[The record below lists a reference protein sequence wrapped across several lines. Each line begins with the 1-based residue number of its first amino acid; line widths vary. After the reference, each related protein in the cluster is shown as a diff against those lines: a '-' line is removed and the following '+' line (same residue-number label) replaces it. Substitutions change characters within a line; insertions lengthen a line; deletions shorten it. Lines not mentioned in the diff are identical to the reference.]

1 MDERQYLS
9 ELGKRDA
16 MLTQAR
22 ELLQHQKDELDALKQ
37 PPHDHGIFLNMC
49 ATNGEGVA
57 LAHIFTGQH
66 HLRVSLAACID
77 PDDLHRG
84 DTLVL
89 NENKVIIGVGDPRDY
104 GLLAVVSEIQRD
116 RLVVVTEADT
126 KIVVRTTEGLTCK
139 AGDHVMID
147 SNGHVAF
154 EVIDV
159 SGTQKLT
166 LEEVP
171 DISYD
176 DIGGLADQITQ
187 LRDAL
192 ELPYLHPELFSMMR
206 LKPPKGVLLFGPPG
220 TGKSMLAKAVAN
232 SLAKQALGKDATAW
246 FLNIS
251 GPELLNKYVGETER
265 KIRELFAE
273 AREKASEGMPVIVFF
288 DEMESMFR
296 TRGSGV
302 SSDMESTVVPTI
314 LSQIDGVEELS
325 NVIVIGA
332 SNRED
337 LIDPG
342 LLRPGRLD
350 IKIRIDRPD
359 QDAAHDI
366 MGLYLTS
373 DLPLADNL
381 KVMLD
386 DTIAL
391 MFRKEKEDEFLE
403 VTYVNGSS
411 QIMYFCDFL
420 SGAMI
425 RSIVDRAKRTAIK
438 RYVTVSKD
446 GRLTPMITGADLTQA
461 VADEYK
467 ENEDLPNTTSPDD
480 WAKISGKKGER
491 IASVRALRTPDEPG
505 RIENVNVGQF
515 L

>member
-1 MDERQYLS
+1 
-9 ELGKRDA
+9 
-16 MLTQAR
+16 
-22 ELLQHQKDELDALKQ
+22 
-37 PPHDHGIFLNMC
+37 
-49 ATNGEGVA
+49 
-57 LAHIFTGQH
+57 
-66 HLRVSLAACID
+66 
-77 PDDLHRG
+77 
-84 DTLVL
+84 
-89 NENKVIIGVGDPRDY
+89 
-104 GLLAVVSEIQRD
+104 
-116 RLVVVTEADT
+116 
-126 KIVVRTTEGLTCK
+126 
-139 AGDHVMID
+139 
-147 SNGHVAF
+147 
-154 EVIDV
+154 
-159 SGTQKLT
+159 
-166 LEEVP
+166 
-171 DISYD
+171 
-176 DIGGLADQITQ
+176 
-187 LRDAL
+187 
-192 ELPYLHPELFSMMR
+192 
-206 LKPPKGVLLFGPPG
+206 
-220 TGKSMLAKAVAN
+220 MLAKAVAN

-337 LIDPG
+337 LIDPA